1 MTQANPIIGADR
13 SGLQYRTED
22 NDGKRA
28 LLNHHKGA
36 NAPTYAESGMLWLDD
51 SITPWLMK
59 LYDGTD
65 WIILGEFNATTNNFA
80 PYVAGSVVGSASTT
94 AEGIIELA
102 TQAEVDAGTDTTRAV
117 TPATLA
123 GTSVGGKVLG
133 QVYATLNTVMT
144 TTSIIPADDTIPQNT
159 EGAEAL
165 TLSYT
170 PVSTTSKLVISYGGL
185 VTANTATYC
194 SLALFVDTTA
204 DAISS
209 FASAGQTAQGNFLG
223 GVYEVTSSST
233 TARTY
238 KLRFGQNA
246 AGTCTLNGASGTR
259 IHGGSLTTYIKVL
272 EVEV

>member
-36 NAPTYAESGMLWLDD
+36 NAPSYAEAGTLWLDD

-80 PYVAGSVVGSASTT
+80 PYVAGSVVGAASTT

-123 GTSVGGKVLG
+123 GASIGGKVLG
-133 QVYATLNTVMT
+133 QAYAFMNTVFT
-144 TTSIIPADDTIPQNT
+144 TTNTIPIDDTIPQQT
-159 EGAEAL
+159 EGGEVM
-165 TLSYT
+165 TVSYT
-170 PVSTTSKLVISYGGL
+170 PQSSTSKLYISFGL
-185 VTANTATYC
+185 NCHNSVNASIVCALFRDSTANAIHSIAEYNGN
-194 SLALFVDTTA
+194 SVFNISNDFVVDSNTT
-204 DAISS
+204 ITTTFKLRIGSTSS
-209 FASAGQTAQGNFLG
+209 GTVTINGIGGTRYLG
-223 GVYEVTSSST
+223 GSMNAYLTVTEIEV
-233 TARTY
+233 
-238 KLRFGQNA
+238 
-246 AGTCTLNGASGTR
+246 
-259 IHGGSLTTYIKVL
+259 
-272 EVEV
+272 